1 MPNIYFCYE
10 QSVLR
15 CQWKV
20 LFQENGVLPRS
31 HVCDGCNRNLSVV
44 RVGAKE
50 YYYFYCSTCK
60 KKYSLRKQTILSF
73 ASISIRKFILLV
85 YTFISCL
92 WTYQQVKTEV
102 NVTSSDDDESEV
114 DDKES
119 KHVALLS
126 DKTISRFYTI
136 FR

>member
-1 MPNIYFCYE
+1 MRPKGVRLRDPPPLDVFGSFPN
-10 QSVLR
+10 
-15 CQWKV
+15 
-20 LFQENGVLPRS
+20 
-31 HVCDGCNRNLSVV
+31 
-44 RVGAKE
+44 
-50 YYYFYCSTCK
+50 CK
-60 KKYSLRKQTILSF
+60 KKYSLRKKTILSF

-102 NVTSSDDDESEV
+102 NVTSSDDEESE
-114 DDKES
+114 DKDKES